1 MAQVEKGGGAG
12 DGVAVDAWGEEGVA
26 AVAEEHEAADGDG
39 VSVL

>member
-12 DGVAVDAWGEEGVA
+12 DGVAVDAGGEDGVA
-26 AVAEEHEAADGDG
+26 AVAEEHETADRDG